1 MQWLYKRVIIF
12 IGCSLLTASAAQAQS
27 VGDWAVGA
35 SAAVSQPVGGMADW
49 FQSTTSAGVSAG
61 QQYNDD
67 WFIEGVVSFSRY
79 DRENLSGY
87 PAGKLELL
95 LEHYEILVSGRYALA
110 RSGMLRPYL
119 NIAGGLCLWKGT
131 RGAVQADSSVVPFV
145 PPIAET
151 TRSETNWGFRS
162 GIGIEMHLSSGLA
175 VDMLAYYRFIVAD
188 LWPTM
193 QPNIELEGVS
203 GLQSLNLAAGIRYY
217 F

>member
-1 MQWLYKRVIIF
+1 MQGLCKQFIFF
-12 IGCSLLTASAAQAQS
+12 IGCSLFVASAAPAQS

-35 SAAVSQPVGGMADW
+35 GAAISQPVGGMADW
-49 FQSTTSAGVSAG
+49 FQSTPSAGVSAG
-61 QQYNDD
+61 QQYKDN

-119 NIAGGLCLWKGT
+119 NIAGGLVLYKGT

-151 TRSETNWGFRS
+151 TRSETNWGVRS
-162 GIGIEMHLSSGLA
+162 GIGIEMHLSSSLA
-175 VDMLAYYRFIVAD
+175 IDILGYYRFIVAD

-203 GLQSLNLAAGIRYY
+203 GLQSLNLAMGLRYY